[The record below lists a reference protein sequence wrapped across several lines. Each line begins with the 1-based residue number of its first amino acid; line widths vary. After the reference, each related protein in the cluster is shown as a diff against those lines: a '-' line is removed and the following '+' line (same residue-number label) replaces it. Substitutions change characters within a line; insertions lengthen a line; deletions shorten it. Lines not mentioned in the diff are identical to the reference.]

1 MVTILTNTMQALFPE
16 KRISEDDPYT
26 AGMAGGRPTNR
37 KAPPFGERLAALR
50 NAHGLSQADFAAKVG
65 STREMVNY
73 YERRAKN
80 PTADFVQ
87 KAAKVLGVSVDE
99 LLGMK
104 PLPPR
109 KPWPASKLQQKIE
122 RLRKLPETKQKL
134 VLDLLDTVLQSE
146 PTQRHVAAR

>member
-1 MVTILTNTMQALFPE
+1 MMVTIFTNYMQALFPE
-16 KRISEDDPYT
+16 RLFSENAAYT

-37 KAPPFGERLAALR
+37 KAPPFGERLSTLR
-50 NAHGLSQADFAAKVG
+50 TAHGLSQVDFAAKVG

-87 KAAKVLGVSVDE
+87 KAAKILGVSVDE
-99 LLGMK
+99 LLGVK
-104 PLPPR
+104 PLTPR
-109 KPWPASKLQQKIE
+109 KPGPASKLQQKID
-122 RLRKLPETKQKL
+122 RLRQLPETKQKL

-146 PTQRHVAAR
+146 PARAR